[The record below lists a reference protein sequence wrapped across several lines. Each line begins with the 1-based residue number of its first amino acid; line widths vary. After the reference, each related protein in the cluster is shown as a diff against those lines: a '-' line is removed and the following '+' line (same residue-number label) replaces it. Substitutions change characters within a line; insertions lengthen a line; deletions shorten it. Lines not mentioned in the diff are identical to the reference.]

1 MRPALSPFRFLALMM
16 VTAAA
21 VLIGLVLLPDER
33 YLRFKQVSSES
44 IHYLRAKWIYER
56 IHFDRTPIDVAFIG
70 TSHTQ
75 SAVDSR
81 IVEEALVEAG
91 RKLHVVN
98 FAIPHL
104 GRDLHYLIVRELL
117 ENRRVGELVVELQ
130 EFEARAPHPAFQRLA
145 DVRDLATAPIVIN
158 TGFFEN
164 LVRLPLRQGEL
175 FLRSRR
181 DERAAKFDGAGYE
194 GAHWDDTYLLH
205 GVSTPRTSTYTA
217 AYLDERAQPLRRA
230 LVEKEVMA
238 RRFSVSDG
246 GCSLLNRYNRIYLRD
261 LLDLA
266 RRHGVQVTFLYL
278 PFFHG
283 PAQAAE
289 AAYFRKFG
297 ATLTPSDAL
306 DDASSWLNVDHLNV
320 FGARRASRWI
330 GQRLATD
337 HAPAIPETSNPHS
350 PDCY

>member
-1 MRPALSPFRFLALMM
+1 MRLALSPLRFLALMM
-16 VTAAA
+16 TTAAA
-21 VLIGLVLLPDER
+21 VLIGLVLLPGDR

-56 IHFDRTPIDVAFIG
+56 IHFDSTPIDIAFIG

-75 SAVDSR
+75 SAIDSR
-81 IVEEALVEAG
+81 IVEESLVERG
-91 RKLHVVN
+91 KKLHAVN

-117 ENRRVGELVVELQ
+117 ENRQVGELVVELQ

-145 DVRDLATAPIVIN
+145 EVHDLATAPIVIN
-158 TGFFEN
+158 TGFFES

-175 FLRSRR
+175 FVRAHR
-181 DERAAKFDGAGYE
+181 DERATMFDGAGYE
-194 GAHWDDTYLLH
+194 GVHWDDTYLLH
-205 GVSTPRTSTYTA
+205 GVSTPRTSTHSA
-217 AYLDERAQPLRRA
+217 ADLDERAASLRKA

-238 RRFSVSDG
+238 RRFSVSG
-246 GCSLLNRYNRIYLRD
+246 ARCSLLNRYNRIYLRD

-266 RRHGVQVTFLYL
+266 RRHGVHVTFLYL

-283 PAQAAE
+283 PDQPAE
-289 AAYFRKFG
+289 AAFFREFG
-297 ATLTPSDAL
+297 ETLTPRDVL

-330 GQRLATD
+330 GQRLAAD
-337 HAPAIPETSNPHS
+337 HPRANPETRNPRS